1 MKHTYS
7 MLVVD
12 DEATARSY
20 VLRQIEWER
29 LDITTL
35 YEAQNGLEAWQI
47 IQEKH
52 PDLMILDIR
61 MPGMDG
67 VELLEQI
74 CQSKTEISVVGLSG
88 YSDFEAARK
97 MLSSGRVV
105 EYLLKPASADAL
117 FEAVTRCLT
126 RIEERQLLRRG
137 QALREEEEFPDH
149 VEPPAEGAFPA
160 ERPSP
165 AEGPFPAGGQPASPG
180 QESLGAPAEEPSLG
194 GGRKRAVV
202 QQAKEYIQAHYM
214 EKLSLDTVA
223 GQVYLNPSYLSRIF
237 TESEGMS
244 FVDYIQWVR
253 VQRAKELLAD
263 PRYKVYEVADQVGYP
278 NFKHF
283 LKVFK
288 KLEQKT
294 PSQYRETAGWL
305 SFSEKKK

>member
-12 DEATARSY
+12 DESTARSY

-52 PDLMILDIR
+52 PDLMILDIQ

-137 QALREEEEFPDH
+137 Q
-149 VEPPAEGAFPA
+149 PAA
-160 ERPSP
+160 
-165 AEGPFPAGGQPASPG
+165 QG
-180 QESLGAPAEEPSLG
+180 QESPGAPAEEPALG
-194 GGRKRAVV
+194 GGRKRAIV

-223 GQVYLNPSYLSRIF
+223 SLVYLNPSYLSRIF

-253 VQRAKELLAD
+253 VQRAKELLTD

-305 SFSEKKK
+305 SFSPKKK

>member
-1 MKHTYS
+1 MKHEYS

-12 DEATARSY
+12 DEEVSRRY
-20 VLRQIEWER
+20 VLNQIEWQR

-35 YEAQNGLEAWQI
+35 YEAKNGLDAWDL

-61 MPGMDG
+61 MPGLDG
-67 VELLEQI
+67 IGLLEWI
-74 CQSKTEISVVGLSG
+74 CQQKVEISVVGLSG

-105 EYLLKPASADAL
+105 EYLLKPASPDAL

-126 RIEERQLLRRG
+126 RIEERELLRHHHLQTPNLSPEAPEDKAAG
-137 QALREEEEFPDH
+137 
-149 VEPPAEGAFPA
+149 
-160 ERPSP
+160 SP
-165 AEGPFPAGGQPASPG
+165 ASDDPPMA
-180 QESLGAPAEEPSLG
+180 
-194 GGRKRAVV
+194 GGRKRAIV
-202 QQAKEYIQAHYM
+202 QEAKDYILSHYT
-214 EKLSLDTVA
+214 EKLSLDAVA
-223 GQVYLNPSYLSRIF
+223 SQVYLNPSYLSRIF
-237 TESEGMS
+237 TETEGMS
-244 FVDYIQWVR
+244 FVDYVQWVR
-253 VQRAKELLAD
+253 IQRAKELLAD

-305 SFSEKKK
+305 SLHNNKK

>member
-137 QALREEEEFPDH
+137 QALREEEDFPDH
-149 VEPPAEGAFPA
+149 TEPPAEG
-160 ERPSP
+160 S
-165 AEGPFPAGGQPASPG
+165 S
-180 QESLGAPAEEPSLG
+180 PAEEPSLG
-194 GGRKRAVV
+194 GGRKRAIV

>member
-1 MKHTYS
+1 MKRTYS
-7 MLVVD
+7 MLVAD
-12 DEATARSY
+12 DEAAARRY
-20 VLRQIEWER
+20 VLGQIEWER
-29 LDITTL
+29 LDITSL
-35 YEAQNGLEAWQI
+35 YEAQNGLEAWDI

-67 VELLEQI
+67 VELLEKI
-74 CQSKTEISVVGLSG
+74 CETQTEISVIGLSG

-126 RIEERQLLRRG
+126 RIEERSLLRRG
-137 QALREEEEFPDH
+137 LPLPEEDGEE
-149 VEPPAEGAFPA
+149 
-160 ERPSP
+160 
-165 AEGPFPAGGQPASPG
+165 ASPHKTEPG
-180 QESLGAPAEEPSLG
+180 GSGNRPEKEDPSLG
-194 GGRKRAVV
+194 KGRKRAIV

-214 EKLSLDTVA
+214 EKLSLDAVA
-223 GQVYLNPSYLSRIF
+223 SQVYLNPSYLSRIF

-294 PSQYRETAGWL
+294 PSQYRESACWL
-305 SFSEKKK
+305 SFPSSGPENSQSS